1 MTIITYFIV
10 KIKKVLHFCI
20 TFQSIFEEILD
31 ILRIYCRYNCLKNTM
46 KFSNFY
52 KTLIFVTLLSFLASG
67 CKGPDG
73 KFKLPGGD
81 ARKTPADPKLRVQQN
96 LREGKG
102 IRFNDAFKKRGGVFD
117 FASSNELWRASL
129 DVIDFMP
136 LSSVN
141 YSGGIIITDWY
152 SEKNSPNESIKIS
165 IRFLTNEIR
174 SDALDVKIF
183 SRKCIDSLVN
193 CSVSNLSGNLTT
205 EIKKEILK
213 KAAIY
218 KQQGVEESTNKDF
231 VYPDT
236 SGGVF

>member
-1 MTIITYFIV
+1 
-10 KIKKVLHFCI
+10 
-20 TFQSIFEEILD
+20 
-31 ILRIYCRYNCLKNTM
+31 M
-46 KFSNFY
+46 KFSKTF
-52 KTLIFVTLLSFLASG
+52 KTLIFLLSLPLVFAS

-81 ARKTPADPKLRVQQN
+81 ARKTPADPKLRVEQN
-96 LREGKG
+96 LRDGKG
-102 IRFNDAFKKRGGVFD
+102 LRFNDVLNSKRGGVFD

-183 SRKCIDSLVN
+183 SRKCIDSLFN

>member
-1 MTIITYFIV
+1 MIT
-10 KIKKVLHFCI
+10 
-20 TFQSIFEEILD
+20 S
-31 ILRIYCRYNCLKNTM
+31 
-46 KFSNFY
+46 
-52 KTLIFVTLLSFLASG
+52 

-81 ARKTPADPKLRVQQN
+81 ARKTPADPKKRIEQN
-96 LREGKG
+96 LSQGKG
-102 IRFNDAFKKRGGVFD
+102 FRFNNQDKNKGVFD

-129 DVIDFMP
+129 DVIEFMP

-152 SEKNSPNESIKIS
+152 SEESTPNESIKIS

-183 SRKCIDSLVN
+183 NRKCSNSLVN
-193 CSVSNLSGNLTT
+193 CKFSNISGNLTN

-218 KQQGVEESTNKDF
+218 KQQSDDKNPNKEYK
-231 VYPDT
+231 YPIID
-236 SGGVF
+236 